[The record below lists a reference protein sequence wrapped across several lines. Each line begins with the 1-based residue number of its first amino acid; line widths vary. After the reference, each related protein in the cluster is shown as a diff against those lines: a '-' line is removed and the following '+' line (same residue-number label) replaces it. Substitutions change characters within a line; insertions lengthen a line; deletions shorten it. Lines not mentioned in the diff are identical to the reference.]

1 MRIEKIRVRTVGS
14 DSMLF
19 KWGLFREDVPDVD
32 DDEDEENEENEED
45 EVKEEKV
52 DEKNTITYN
61 KDTGWTKEMY
71 DLRKAI
77 DDVLIAYFGTDIDK
91 SFTTL
96 EVADIGDEYG
106 EKKYQNLNGVRRI
119 RARIRFDTYE
129 TAKAKR
135 MFGSCVRTPD
145 TCKDMSGN
153 DVSTYEYYGFDKA
166 KALIERV
173 LTQLGATSINYI
185 NRFDTAPYVDM
196 IIPEEQYQLY
206 KTKLPICVV
215 SRK

>member
-1 MRIEKIRVRTVGS
+1 
-14 DSMLF
+14 MLF
-19 KWGLFREDVPDVD
+19 KWGLFRDDVPDVD
-32 DDEDEENEENEED
+32 DKED

-61 KDTGWTKEMY
+61 KDTGWTKETY

-96 EVADIGDEYG
+96 EVKDVEPCDDDDDDDSYP
-106 EKKYQNLNGVRRI
+106 NLKGVRRFN
-119 RARIRFDTYE
+119 ARIRFDTYE

-173 LTQLGATSINYI
+173 LTQLGATSIDYI
-185 NRFDTAPYVDM
+185 NRFDTAAYVDM

-206 KTKLPICVV
+206 KAQLPICVV
-215 SRK
+215 SGK